1 MSISDSSTHCLHLAL
16 PFLPALGEAYGADG
30 SEGEEGR
37 QCSGTGADSGTGD
50 GQWDSCER
58 TGGGESTK
66 PLETPVPDRSR
77 DHDNAL
83 PVGGVRPLAR

>member
-16 PFLPALGEAYGADG
+16 LFLPALGEAYGADG

-58 TGGGESTK
+58 TALGEVNQRNDWRRPSLIVLGTTT
-66 PLETPVPDRSR
+66 TPCR
-77 DHDNAL
+77 
-83 PVGGVRPLAR
+83 

>member
-1 MSISDSSTHCLHLAL
+1 MQW
-16 PFLPALGEAYGADG
+16 DG
-30 SEGEEGR
+30 GG
-37 QCSGTGADSGTGD
+37 QWDGDGD

-58 TGGGESTK
+58 TGGGGSTK

>member
-37 QCSGTGADSGTGD
+37 QCSGTGTETDSGTAA
-50 GQWDSCER
+50 SEL
-58 TGGGESTK
+58 GEENQRNHWRRPSLIVLGTTT
-66 PLETPVPDRSR
+66 TPCR
-77 DHDNAL
+77 
-83 PVGGVRPLAR
+83 

>member
-58 TGGGESTK
+58 TALGE
-66 PLETPVPDRSR
+66 ENQRNDWR
-77 DHDNAL
+77 
-83 PVGGVRPLAR
+83 RPSLIVLGTTTTHCR